1 MSRAVASPDLPA
13 ILAGYMPQ
21 PGVAD
26 ELFDSAGIM
35 RPVWA
40 PFIAQLAS
48 LTPEEVATRFGRGEQ
63 YLRDAGVYFRLY
75 SGGPAQEREWPLS
88 HVPVLI
94 ADAEWDRIC
103 DGLTQRAEL
112 LERVMADL

>member
-1 MSRAVASPDLPA
+1 MNRTAANPVPPA
-13 ILAGYMPQ
+13 ILAGYTPQ

-26 ELFDSAGIM
+26 ELFDAKGTM

-40 PFIAQLAS
+40 PFITQLAS
-48 LTPEEVATRFGRGEQ
+48 LTPEDIAARFAKGEQ

-94 ADAEWDRIC
+94 SDIEWSRIC
-103 DGLTQRAEL
+103 EGLTQRVTPA
-112 LERVMADL
+112 R